1 MRSDLISIRRM
12 IGIKNLSSQMLFKKG
27 SLSYRVFGADYGYVY
42 FEKGVNKVGWV
53 VFWKKNELN

>member
-1 MRSDLISIRRM
+1 M

-53 VFWKKNELN
+53 VFWKKNELNW